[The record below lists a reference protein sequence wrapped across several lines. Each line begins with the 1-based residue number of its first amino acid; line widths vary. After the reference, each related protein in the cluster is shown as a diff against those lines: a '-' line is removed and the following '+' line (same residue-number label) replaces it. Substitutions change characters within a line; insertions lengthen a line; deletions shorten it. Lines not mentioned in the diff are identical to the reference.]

1 MSGNINIAAL
11 HVVNAANIQVQGES
25 KGIPVT
31 ATVNTGALTSASSA
45 ASSAT
50 QSAQEMTRQQQASA
64 RQNLPSI
71 ISVQILGYGNE
82 PASGSSG
89 EGAAPGRQPPR
100 RDGSASGDPRSVFQM
115 LGNGDIPEAQ
125 RARLTDAER
134 RRLSGG

>member
-1 MSGNINIAAL
+1 MPPTSRSR
-11 HVVNAANIQVQGES
+11 ANQ
-25 KGIPVT
+25 GIPAT

-82 PASGSSG
+82 PASDR
-89 EGAAPGRQPPR
+89 PGRARRRRQPPR
-100 RDGSASGDPRSVFQM
+100 RDGSASGYDPRSVFQM